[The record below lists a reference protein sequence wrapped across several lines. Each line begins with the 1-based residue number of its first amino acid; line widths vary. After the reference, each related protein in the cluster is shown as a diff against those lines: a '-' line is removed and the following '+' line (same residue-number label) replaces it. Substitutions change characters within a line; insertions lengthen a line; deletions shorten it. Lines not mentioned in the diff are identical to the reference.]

1 MPRLLLLNH
10 VILLLC
16 ASIYLGAGIFLGF
29 FLLPLEPK
37 LTIDNY
43 YLLFVEPVAA
53 ATRFFTYMTILMLIC
68 GVIMLATEWLSGL
81 RWPPAV
87 LLLGVIAATVLTE
100 TILFP
105 LNKRLAAHITDPVE
119 LKNVFHQW
127 ANLNRVRISIW
138 VIQWIAM
145 AYWFYRMAWQARAD
159 R

>member
-29 FLLPLEPK
+29 FMLPLEPK
-37 LTIDNY
+37 LTVDNY
-43 YLLFVEPVAA
+43 YMLFVEPVTA
-53 ATRFFTYMTILMLIC
+53 ATHFFTYMTILMLIC

-105 LNKRLAAHITDPVE
+105 LNTRLAAHITDPAA
-119 LKNVFHQW
+119 LKTLFHQW
-127 ANLNRVRISIW
+127 ANLNRVRISLW

>member
-10 VILLLC
+10 VVLLLC
-16 ASIYLGAGIFLGF
+16 ASIYLGSGIFLGF

-37 LTIDNY
+37 VTVDNY

-53 ATRFFTYMTILMLIC
+53 ATQFFTYMTILMLIC

-105 LNKRLAAHITDPVE
+105 INAKLGAHVTDPAT
-119 LKNVFHQW
+119 LKTLFHQW
-127 ANLNRVRISIW
+127 ANLNRVRISLW
-138 VIQWIAM
+138 VIQWVAM

>member
-16 ASIYLGAGIFLGF
+16 ASIYLGAGIFLWF

-37 LTIDNY
+37 LTVDNY
-43 YLLFVEPVAA
+43 FLLFVEPVTA

-81 RWPPAV
+81 RWVPV
-87 LLLGVIAATVLTE
+87 VVLLGVIAATVLTE

-127 ANLNRVRISIW
+127 ANLNRVRISLW
-138 VIQWIAM
+138 VIQWLAM

>member
-1 MPRLLLLNH
+1 
-10 VILLLC
+10 V
-16 ASIYLGAGIFLGF
+16 
-29 FLLPLEPK
+29 
-37 LTIDNY
+37 T
-43 YLLFVEPVAA
+43 A
-53 ATRFFTYMTILMLIC
+53 ATHFFTYMTILMLIC

-105 LNKRLAAHITDPVE
+105 LNAKLEAHVTDPAT
-119 LKNVFHQW
+119 LKTLFHQW
-127 ANLNRVRISIW
+127 ANLNRVRISLW
-138 VIQWIAM
+138 VVQWVAM